1 MNQTDD
7 LYVRMKEAEQK
18 IQELNEAFIRIK
30 KEVYEEIDNL
40 NYVISN
46 KI

>member
-7 LYVRMKEAEQK
+7 LYIRMKEAEQK

-40 NYVISN
+40 NFVISN